1 MYSCTICHKTL
12 LFLEQGS
19 HKLNEASISLISE
32 KYVHVKYIL
41 RLINLIQLTP
51 EMPLMFGEKIGK
63 QEINIPAINCPS
75 LPTQTYLG
83 LPHLNCH

>member
-41 RLINLIQLTP
+41 RIINLIQLT
-51 EMPLMFGEKIGK
+51 LL
-63 QEINIPAINCPS
+63 AII
-75 LPTQTYLG
+75 
-83 LPHLNCH
+83 

>member
-1 MYSCTICHKTL
+1 MRKCFFYRITTPDGIYYISCMNYDIYFLLYMYSCTICHKTL

-41 RLINLIQLTP
+41 RLINLIQLT
-51 EMPLMFGEKIGK
+51 LL
-63 QEINIPAINCPS
+63 AII
-75 LPTQTYLG
+75 
-83 LPHLNCH
+83 